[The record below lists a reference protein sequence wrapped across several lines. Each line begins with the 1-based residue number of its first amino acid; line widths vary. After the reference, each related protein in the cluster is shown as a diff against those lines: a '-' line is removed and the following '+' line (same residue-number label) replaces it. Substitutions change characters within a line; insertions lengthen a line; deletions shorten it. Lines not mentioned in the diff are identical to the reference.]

1 MYFIMEKIVKMDGF
15 VYLVK
20 DWDRKGFETYLNLGK
35 YDEETKEDETPKK
48 KTKKDKKQED

>member
-1 MYFIMEKIVKMDGF
+1 MEKIVKMDGF

-20 DWDRKGFETYLNLGK
+20 DLDRKGFETYINLGK

>member
-1 MYFIMEKIVKMDGF
+1 MIDKIVKQDGF

-35 YDEETKEDETPKK
+35 YYEEAKEDETSKK
-48 KTKKDKKQED
+48 KTKKSKKQED

>member
-1 MYFIMEKIVKMDGF
+1 MIDKIVKQNGF

-35 YDEETKEDETPKK
+35 YDEETKDDETSKK
-48 KTKKDKKQED
+48 KTKKSKKLEE